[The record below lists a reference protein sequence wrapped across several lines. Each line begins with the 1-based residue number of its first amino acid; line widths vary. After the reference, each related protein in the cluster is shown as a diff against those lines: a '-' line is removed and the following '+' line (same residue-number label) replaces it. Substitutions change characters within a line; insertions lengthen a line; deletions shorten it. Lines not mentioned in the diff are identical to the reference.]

1 MRDEF
6 SPTACDDERAFVVSL
21 RKSNKSKPRK
31 FSFLMALGDDNDD
44 TFVIHCRIK
53 KGIVGDIH
61 IKKVDKQCF
70 LMCTD
75 VYYDAE

>member
-1 MRDEF
+1 
-6 SPTACDDERAFVVSL
+6 
-21 RKSNKSKPRK
+21 
-31 FSFLMALGDDNDD
+31 MALGDDNDD

-75 VYYDAE
+75 VYYNAE